1 MSKIPKPISNY
12 VERFLIQYKD
22 LKIEN
27 IELDEF
33 SELII
38 QEKSQINNM
47 LMSGLGAS
55 TLILRLSAVINLS
68 IKLDEG
74 SDEEDALLMKQILD
88 NIREVL
94 PSDTNW
100 KNILKITSDN
110 QSLWYKCVNAEGSDN
125 SIMDRFVTFRNK
137 FVHEIILLKPDH
149 AKKVL
154 NGINVL
160 KSICLE
166 VAPIFE
172 NSEFKE
178 TEGKYYFIQKTGL
191 LRSKKICLYPF
202 VQPGEEDDLPYIFQG
217 LYDNKTTAEL
227 ISTFYG
233 DVEEQKG
240 SEHYDQVFNP
250 IIESLKGGAGKVFDH
265 SDRISYYNECF
276 VGREDESIDIL
287 NWLQESNEKNNILPI
302 FSDAGMGKGAL
313 ISNIITE
320 LNDLNIP
327 VLYHFCSS
335 GLSNNLQAVLYHLIL
350 QAKKR
355 QLWNLDDERIMNKV
369 KRLPSKYPDLINL
382 FHELIDNYFVKTR
395 KNTVG
400 NLIIIIDGLDEASVA
415 YPEYN
420 ISEYFNTYNENDE
433 VEGDWQSKPNIKWIF
448 TYRKG
453 FYNFPELLNI
463 LDLASVQPLLGLKD
477 SSVNNALKK
486 FNPSEDFIQGVIDKG
501 RVV

>member
-68 IKLDEG
+68 IKLEEG
-74 SDEEDALLMKQILD
+74 SDEEDTLLMKQILD

-110 QSLWYKCVNAEGSDN
+110 QSLWYKCVNAEGSN
-125 SIMDRFVTFRNK
+125 SSITDRFVTFRNK

-172 NSEFKE
+172 NSEFRLFL
-178 TEGKYYFIQKTGL
+178 T
-191 LRSKKICLYPF
+191 
-202 VQPGEEDDLPYIFQG
+202 
-217 LYDNKTTAEL
+217 
-227 ISTFYG
+227 YG
-233 DVEEQKG
+233 TL
-240 SEHYDQVFNP
+240 VF
-250 IIESLKGGAGKVFDH
+250 
-265 SDRISYYNECF
+265 
-276 VGREDESIDIL
+276 
-287 NWLQESNEKNNILPI
+287 
-302 FSDAGMGKGAL
+302 
-313 ISNIITE
+313 T
-320 LNDLNIP
+320 
-327 VLYHFCSS
+327 
-335 GLSNNLQAVLYHLIL
+335 
-350 QAKKR
+350 
-355 QLWNLDDERIMNKV
+355 
-369 KRLPSKYPDLINL
+369 
-382 FHELIDNYFVKTR
+382 
-395 KNTVG
+395 
-400 NLIIIIDGLDEASVA
+400 
-415 YPEYN
+415 
-420 ISEYFNTYNENDE
+420 
-433 VEGDWQSKPNIKWIF
+433 
-448 TYRKG
+448 
-453 FYNFPELLNI
+453 
-463 LDLASVQPLLGLKD
+463 
-477 SSVNNALKK
+477 
-486 FNPSEDFIQGVIDKG
+486 
-501 RVV
+501 